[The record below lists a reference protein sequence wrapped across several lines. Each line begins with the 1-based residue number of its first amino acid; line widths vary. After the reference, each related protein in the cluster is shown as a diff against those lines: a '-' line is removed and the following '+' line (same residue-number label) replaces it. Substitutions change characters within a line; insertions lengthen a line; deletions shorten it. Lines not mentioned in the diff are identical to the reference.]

1 MVKIHVGETPNN
13 LSSTD
18 FEELGNSTPGFSSS
32 DMQRLVTEAEY
43 EPVRELRAAT
53 HFRYEEPALEKL
65 MRKFHHAQPSVRS
78 ALLMS

>member
-1 MVKIHVGETPNN
+1 MIYIPLPEAHARAEMVKIHVGETPNN

-53 HFRYEEPALEKL
+53 HF
-65 MRKFHHAQPSVRS
+65 QV
-78 ALLMS
+78 